1 VAAREC
7 GYLPAEIFEFTAFAI
22 VYSGVGG
29 EPPVGIAAYWVMNA
43 VRIAAYLPLVVV
55 NTMLLIVLEPVAK
68 AQLEAGNPTMVSI
81 GEHLYPSM
89 PNCLTVV
96 L

>member
-1 VAAREC
+1 VAVRRC

-22 VYSGVGG
+22 VYSGVRG
-29 EPPVGIAAYWVMNA
+29 EPSVGIAAYLVMNA

-55 NTMLLIVLEPVAK
+55 KTMLLIVLEPWPNV
-68 AQLEAGNPTMVSI
+68 QLEAGNPTMVSI

-89 PNCLTVV
+89 PNCLTVA